1 MFENVKIIFF
11 DVDGV
16 LTSGEVYV
24 SGKESPRIMHVRD
37 RLALKALK
45 EKSSEDF
52 RIYWITARPSKYLK
66 KAARE
71 LKMDGVY
78 AGVSD
83 KLGLIRKILSSL
95 KIEAARA
102 MYVGDDLVDMA
113 CMKFCGSSAAP
124 RDAAG
129 EIKEISDF
137 ISTSSGGRG
146 AVREII
152 EKILKERGKWG
163 EILRKFDESP

>member
-1 MFENVKIIFF
+1 MFENVKIIFL

-24 SGKESPRIMHVRD
+24 SGKESPRIMYVRD

-45 EKSSEDF
+45 EKSSEDIK
-52 RIYWITARPSKYLK
+52 IYWVTARPSKHLK
-66 KAARE
+66 RAARE

-78 AGVSD
+78 TGVSD
-83 KLGLIRKILSSL
+83 KLKLIRKILSSSG
-95 KIEAARA
+95 IEAARA
-102 MYVGDDLVDMA
+102 MYVGDDLVDMS
-113 CMKFCGSSAAP
+113 CMKFCGSSCAP
-124 RDAAG
+124 RDATP
-129 EIKEISDF
+129 EIKKIADF
-137 ISTSSGGRG
+137 ISTSPGGRG

-163 EILRKFDESP
+163 EIVRKFDQGS